1 MNNKPL
7 TCFCWTSVPSFQSWS
22 WISAVFPIPSN
33 QYAHHDCS
41 LCETDTS
48 MNILST
54 TALSGSNKFSTQ
66 VSVNSSHKGA
76 VSFSKNPD
84 RRKEQIMTWMPTE
97 ETRTQYVF
105 LQVHRM
111 DSGEGMAWT
120 GCSKRPAFS
129 SLKATERQPEFLL
142 PVCITESFNKAS
154 REPTKCVYFVLVKT
168 GVRVRLWSR
177 DCCPRLYTYQKLKM
191 LMIQWLANKESSK
204 VHISD
209 LKEVVKNVLFDQ
221 ITLVPPL
228 QYPCQMVIQ
237 ALLIWF

>member
-1 MNNKPL
+1 MDANRGNTDSICFLAGAQNGFWRRNGMNRMFK
-7 TCFCWTSVPSFQSWS
+7 
-22 WISAVFPIPSN
+22 
-33 QYAHHDCS
+33 
-41 LCETDTS
+41 ET
-48 MNILST
+48 
-54 TALSGSNKFSTQ
+54 
-66 VSVNSSHKGA
+66 
-76 VSFSKNPD
+76 
-84 RRKEQIMTWMPTE
+84 
-97 ETRTQYVF
+97 
-105 LQVHRM
+105 
-111 DSGEGMAWT
+111 
-120 GCSKRPAFS
+120 AFS

-154 REPTKCVYFVLVKT
+154 REPTKCVSFVLVKT
-168 GVRVRLWSR
+168 GVRVPLWSR